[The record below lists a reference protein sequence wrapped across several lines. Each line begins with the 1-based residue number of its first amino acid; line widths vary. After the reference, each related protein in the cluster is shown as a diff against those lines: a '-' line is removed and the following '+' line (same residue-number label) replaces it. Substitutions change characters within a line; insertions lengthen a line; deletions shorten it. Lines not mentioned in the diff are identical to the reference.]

1 MATLIGAMSL
11 TSCTKDVYNPEM
23 DPVNRPAENPWEDI
37 AVPAGFNW
45 STIASVNLKVDV
57 EDAYGGKYGYLI
69 EAFPANPEEDPAT
82 IPLAAGYA
90 NLTQSYTTTLRMP
103 QTVGNIYLR
112 QTAPDGS
119 QIVKTFAVQP
129 QLDYTFAAAGSQ
141 AATKSEPG
149 TPEFPIEVGM
159 DHNSKNNWAYNIHT
173 PSKIYGLSTATLTLT
188 TWLSPLTNS
197 TLLLTGSALREKS
210 RRPARAEG
218 LA

>member
-69 EAFPANPEEDPAT
+69 EAFPANPEEDPAA

-90 NLTQSYTTTLRMP
+90 NLTQSYTTTLRMSE
-103 QTVGNIYLR
+103 TSTCAKRL
-112 QTAPDGS
+112 QTAARLSRPSPYSRSWITHS
-119 QIVKTFAVQP
+119 QRQAPKQP
-129 QLDYTFAAAGSQ
+129 PRASRALLS
-141 AATKSEPG
+141 S
-149 TPEFPIEVGM
+149 
-159 DHNSKNNWAYNIHT
+159 
-173 PSKIYGLSTATLTLT
+173 PSK
-188 TWLSPLTNS
+188 
-197 TLLLTGSALREKS
+197 
-210 RRPARAEG
+210 
-218 LA
+218 